1 LPIIEV
7 TAIFGEVVPLTISSI
22 YFLCWSMCRHCS
34 ECGVKFGPC
43 FDRNQ
48 ESRENEQPATR
59 LLRPCGDHSPA
70 GSHRPILAF
79 GARACR
85 SRHCNDRPKG
95 QNDTNGFPSRGVYG
109 NSLSHLDIL
118 RRAAKDDLQAA
129 WVLEDDAIF
138 RSSFRR
144 FDVQK
149 KMCDQ
154 LAMASWDLC
163 FLGHTISKELSD
175 RPVGLIPC
183 ELSFRWSHCYLVNK
197 RFIPEL
203 VKYLEATLERPAGHP
218 EGGRLFIDGAF
229 NLIRELRPEIRT
241 LVFNPTLSIQAGS
254 QSSLN
259 PEIWYDGIQSLH
271 WLAERSRSVRD
282 DIWRRTGFHWPGHEI
297 RR

>member
-1 LPIIEV
+1 ML
-7 TAIFGEVVPLTISSI
+7 
-22 YFLCWSMCRHCS
+22 
-34 ECGVKFGPC
+34 
-43 FDRNQ
+43 
-48 ESRENEQPATR
+48 
-59 LLRPCGDHSPA
+59 LLRRYTFSVGACVATARCAAPSLGRALIEIRNRMKMSSPLLDYCGRVEIIHLPDRIDRYWRLARELADLGIAMTDQRVRIPHAP
-70 GSHRPILAF
+70 RP
-79 GARACR
+79 
-85 SRHCNDRPKG
+85 D
-95 QNDTNGFPSRGVYG
+95 DTNGFPSRGVYG
-109 NSLSHLDIL
+109 NFLSHLDIL

-138 RSSFRR
+138 RTSFRS